1 MNKNVKVPIIA
12 VLVIAIISIGIA
24 FAAFSRNLTINGNGT
39 IESSKWEIVFE
50 GLDSEHPDV
59 LGSPTIP
66 TGTTGAV
73 TTAPTIKNNSTE
85 ISNYAVTLRSP
96 GDSITYNFKI
106 HNKGDYAASVS
117 SVVMNSGSALSTS
130 QIKEATINSIEYKLY
145 YTESNNDV
153 GQDTEKDCLAP
164 GEEEL
169 VSLRI
174 VFSSSDETDPNVLPD
189 ADVVLDRLG
198 ITVNYTQEDSC
209 SQGVSGGGGSGSSNV
224 VMSVGTPSVS
234 GSQSAASIT
243 APTVSGTSISGAT
256 VSIPSAGDSVT
267 YPITFTSSTARELTS
282 VTIPSVA
289 DLAAANP
296 GIDSSVF
303 DDIEITVT
311 DGNGTVI
318 SAANRPCSSNNLLTQ
333 MNIILTHKAG
343 TSAINSNI
351 VLPTM
356 TMVLNEVNDCDSSA
370 EYLTSSTFANNVGTY
385 TWTNNKS
392 NLATLTSTHYQ
403 PTVYIKRVNNVV
415 YNCLNITNREYC
427 FAGSVTPSI
436 LEQECSNA
444 GGVFE
449 TGVGCGEALVCT
461 VPNIGTFYVE
471 YTAES
476 FEDNECVQGENG
488 YHADGHAYIVVTDSS
503 TRDYCSLNKSS
514 CEEDSYG
521 CNYRK

>member
-12 VLVIAIISIGIA
+12 VSVIAIISIGIA
-24 FAAFSRNLTINGNGT
+24 FAAFSATLTINGNGT

-66 TGTTGAV
+66 AGTTGAV

-189 ADVVLDRLG
+189 TDVVLDRLG

-224 VMSVGTPSVS
+224 VMSVGTPSAS

-256 VSIPSAGDSVT
+256 VAIPSAGDSVT

-282 VTIPSVA
+282 VTIPSAA

-296 GIDSSVF
+296 GVDSSVF
-303 DDIEITVT
+303 DNIEITVT
-311 DGNGTVI
+311 DGNGTFV
-318 SAANRPCSSNNLLTQ
+318 SASNRPCSESNMLTM
-333 MNIILTHKAG
+333 MNITLTHKAG
-343 TSAINSNI
+343 TPAINSNI

-356 TMVLNEVNDCDSSA
+356 TMVLNEVNDCSPSV
-370 EYLTSSTFANNVGTY
+370 EYLYSSKNN
-385 TWTNNKS
+385 
-392 NLATLTSTHYQ
+392 NLVWVENLSDIENDHLDGHQAIT
-403 PTVYIKRVNNVV
+403 YIKKTNGNLSI
-415 YNCLNITNREYC
+415 CLVDNNITHCLPEGTTASELQSFC
-427 FAGSVTPSI
+427 GS
-436 LEQECSNA
+436 A
-444 GGVFE
+444 GGEF
-449 TGVGCGEALVCT
+449 GLYYGSMSG
-461 VPNIGTFYVE
+461 
-471 YTAES
+471 YT
-476 FEDNECVQGENG
+476 CLLGENLFFQMQPSQTFLE
-488 YHADGHAYIVVTDSS
+488 AYFYGEQGNYS
-503 TRDYCSLNKSS
+503 TLQRTGLYQNGEHYSYY
-514 CEEDSYG
+514 SYG
-521 CNYRK
+521 YDK